1 MQRGRYIYKEAML
14 LEMAQSRVVE
24 LGSDKPMESKMSST
38 LVNGLYCNTIK
49 QKITKYHALKNYID
63 PNLNA
68 NLNSINDKSLL
79 VGKVYNE
86 KSDKSQKIAM
96 NLEEL
101 NSKYLYDLLQTN

>member
-1 MQRGRYIYKEAML
+1 MQKRKYNYKKAML

-24 LGSDKPMESKMSST
+24 LGSDKLIENKTSST

-68 NLNSINDKSLL
+68 NLNNINNASML

-86 KSDKSQKIAM
+86 KSDKSQKIVM